1 MIIIPNH
8 VSKWADKLH
17 SIISPFHLRGIRVN
31 CPVCGERG
39 TATSRWV
46 KGPTVKPVYVIHNRN
61 GTVESVCGL
70 DEEKA
75 EQIRPEVSVS
85 KSDFRKILN
94 GAKCFVLISGGK
106 DSLATLVY
114 TKQVAEINDSDPSL
128 VTRDPS
134 NERRATN
141 LSAIHVDTTVGF
153 PEVTRYVRKVCR
165 QLEVKLSIVRPEK
178 NFFEL
183 AEDWGIPS
191 FRFRWCCRELKI
203 KPIQEYLSKIP
214 GRKVVIDGIRAEE
227 SNQRAKYLPIWYHPS
242 FKCLSVSPIFRW
254 TRKKVEQYV
263 ESADL
268 PENPVR
274 QLGCS
279 AECWCGAYKTRSD
292 FLKLKE
298 IKPALFDKL
307 SNLEDQSPT
316 GYTFLYKK
324 GQRLP
329 LRDLA

>member
-1 MIIIPNH
+1 MVTIPNH
-8 VSKWADKLH
+8 VFKWADKLH
-17 SIISPFHLRGIRVN
+17 SIISPFHLRGIRVD

-46 KGPTVKPVYVIHNRN
+46 KGPTIKPVYVIHNRN

-75 EQIRPEVSVS
+75 EQIRPEVNVS

-94 GAKCFVLISGGK
+94 GAKCFVLLSGGK
-106 DSLATLVY
+106 DSLATLLY
-114 TKQVAEINDSDPSL
+114 TTEIAEAA
-128 VTRDPS
+128 
-134 NERRATN
+134 RAGHSTQNSELRTPNSN

-165 QLEVKLSIVRPEK
+165 QLGVRLSIVRSEK

-254 TRKKVEQYV
+254 TRKQVEQYV
-263 ESADL
+263 ESAHL

-279 AECWCGAYKTRSD
+279 AECWCGAYKTQSD

-307 SNLEDQSPT
+307 SNLEKQSPT

-329 LRDLA
+329 LRDLT

>member
-1 MIIIPNH
+1 M
-8 VSKWADKLH
+8 
-17 SIISPFHLRGIRVN
+17 
-31 CPVCGERG
+31 
-39 TATSRWV
+39 
-46 KGPTVKPVYVIHNRN
+46 VKPVYVIHNRN
-61 GTVESVCGL
+61 GTIEHVCGL

-75 EQIRPEVSVS
+75 EKIRPEVNVF
-85 KSDFRKILN
+85 KSDLHKILS
-94 GAKCFVLISGGK
+94 GAKCFVLTSGGN

-114 TKQVAEINDSDPSL
+114 TKREAEK
-128 VTRDPS
+128 V
-134 NERRATN
+134 RAD
-141 LSAIHVDTTVGF
+141 LRAIHVDTTVGF
-153 PEVTRYVRKVCR
+153 PEVTKYVRKVCR
-165 QLEVKLSIVRPEK
+165 QLGIKLSIVRPEK

-203 KPIQEYLSKIP
+203 KPIQDFLAKIS

-254 TRKKVEQYV
+254 TKKQVERYV
-263 ESADL
+263 ESANL

-279 AECWCGAYKTRSD
+279 AECWCGAYKTQSD

-307 SNLEDQSPT
+307 SNLEEQSPT
-316 GYTFLYKK
+316 RYTFLYKK
-324 GQRLP
+324 GQRIP

>member
-1 MIIIPNH
+1 MVTKPNH

-17 SIISPFHLRGIRVN
+17 SLMSPFHLRGIRVD
-31 CPVCGERG
+31 CPVCGARG
-39 TATSRWV
+39 TATSRWI
-46 KGPTVKPVYVIHNRN
+46 KGPTVKPIYVIHNNN
-61 GTVESVCGL
+61 GTVENVCGL
-70 DEEKA
+70 DEEEA
-75 EQIRPEVSVS
+75 ERVRPDVQVY
-85 KSDFRKILN
+85 KSDLRKILN

-114 TKQVAEINDSDPSL
+114 MKKAAE
-128 VTRDPS
+128 
-134 NERRATN
+134 EAGAN
-141 LSAIHVDTTVGF
+141 LRAIHVDTTVGF
-153 PEVTRYVRKVCR
+153 PEVTKYVRKVCR
-165 QLEVKLSIVRPEK
+165 QLGVRLSIVRPE
-178 NFFEL
+178 NDFFEL

-203 KPIQEYLSKIP
+203 KPVQDFLAKIP

-227 SNQRAKYLPIWYHPS
+227 SNQRAKYLPIWYHPG

-254 TRKKVEQYV
+254 TKKQVERYIN
-263 ESADL
+263 SSDL

-279 AECWCGAYKTRSD
+279 AECWCGAYKTQSD

-298 IKPALFDKL
+298 IKPELFDKL
-307 SNLEDQSPT
+307 SDLEEQSPT

-329 LRDLA
+329 LRKLKLASK

>member
-1 MIIIPNH
+1 MVTIPNH

-17 SIISPFHLRGIRVN
+17 SIISPFHLRGIRVD
-31 CPVCGERG
+31 CPICGERG

-75 EQIRPEVSVS
+75 KQIRPEVNVS

-114 TKQVAEINDSDPSL
+114 TKEIAEEAGDVL
-128 VTRDPS
+128 R
-134 NERRATN
+134 
-141 LSAIHVDTTVGF
+141 AIHVDTTVGF
-153 PEVTRYVRKVCR
+153 PEVTKYVRKVCR
-165 QLEVKLSIVRPEK
+165 QLDVRLSIVHPEK
-178 NFFEL
+178 NFFDL

-203 KPIQEYLSKIP
+203 KPVQDFLAKIP

-227 SNQRAKYLPIWYHPS
+227 SNLRAKYLPIWYHPS

-254 TRKKVEQYV
+254 TKKQVERYV
-263 ESADL
+263 DSTVL

-298 IKPALFDKL
+298 IKPELFERL
-307 SNLEDQSPT
+307 SNLEEKSPT

-324 GQRLP
+324 GKQLP
-329 LRDLA
+329 LRDLT

>member
-1 MIIIPNH
+1 MDNLPNH

-17 SIISPFHLRGIRVN
+17 SLMSPYHLRGVRVN
-31 CPVCGERG
+31 CPVCGQRG
-39 TATSRWV
+39 TAASRWV

-70 DEEKA
+70 DEEGA
-75 EQIRPEVSVS
+75 DRIRPEVSVS
-85 KSDFRKILN
+85 KSDLLKILN

-114 TKQVAEINDSDPSL
+114 TKREAEKVGAEL
-128 VTRDPS
+128 R
-134 NERRATN
+134 
-141 LSAIHVDTTVGF
+141 AIHADTTVGF
-153 PEVTRYVRKVCR
+153 PEVTKHVRAVCR
-165 QLEVKLSIVRPEK
+165 QFGIRLSIVRPEK
-178 NFFEL
+178 NFFDL

-191 FRFRWCCRELKI
+191 FQFRWCCRELKI
-203 KPIQEYLSKIP
+203 KPVHDFLAKIS

-227 SNQRAKYLPIWYHPS
+227 SNLRAKYLPIWYHPS

-254 TRKKVEQYV
+254 TRKQVEKYV

-279 AECWCGAYKTRSD
+279 AECWCGAYKTESD

-298 IKPALFDKL
+298 IKPELFDKL
-307 SNLEDQSPT
+307 SHLEEQSPT

-324 GQRLP
+324 GERLP
-329 LRDLA
+329 LRDLV

>member
-1 MIIIPNH
+1 MVTIPNH

-17 SIISPFHLRGIRVN
+17 SLMSPFNLRGVRVD

-75 EQIRPEVSVS
+75 EQIRPEVNVS
-85 KSDFRKILN
+85 KSDLRKILS
-94 GAKCFVLISGGK
+94 GAECFVLISGGK
-106 DSLATLVY
+106 DSLATLIY
-114 TKQVAEINDSDPSL
+114 TKKVAEEAGVDL
-128 VTRDPS
+128 R
-134 NERRATN
+134 
-141 LSAIHVDTTVGF
+141 AIHVDTTAGF
-153 PEVTRYVRKVCR
+153 PEVTKYVRKVCR
-165 QLEVKLSIVRPEK
+165 QLGVRLSIIRPEK
-178 NFFEL
+178 NFFDL

-203 KPIQEYLSKIP
+203 KPVQDFLAKISGP
-214 GRKVVIDGIRAEE
+214 KVVIDGIRAEE

-254 TRKKVEQYV
+254 TKKQVERYV

-279 AECWCGAYKTRSD
+279 AECWCGAYKTQSD

-298 IKPALFDKL
+298 IKPELFDKL
-307 SNLEDQSPT
+307 SDLEEQNPT

-329 LRDLA
+329 LRKLSITS

>member
-1 MIIIPNH
+1 
-8 VSKWADKLH
+8 
-17 SIISPFHLRGIRVN
+17 LRGVRVD

-39 TATSRWV
+39 TATSRWI
-46 KGPTVKPVYVIHNRN
+46 KGPTVKPIYVIHNRN

-70 DEEKA
+70 GEKEA
-75 EQIRPEVSVS
+75 EYVRPEVKVS
-85 KSDFRKILN
+85 KGDLRKILN
-94 GAKCFVLISGGK
+94 GAKCFVLTSGGK

-114 TKQVAEINDSDPSL
+114 TKKVAEEAG
-128 VTRDPS
+128 V
-134 NERRATN
+134 E

-153 PEVTRYVRKVCR
+153 PEVTKYVRKVCR
-165 QLEVKLSIVRPEK
+165 QLGVKLSIVRPEK
-178 NFFEL
+178 DFFDL
-183 AEDWGIPS
+183 ASDWGIPS

-203 KPIQEYLSKIP
+203 KPIQDFLAKIP

-227 SNQRAKYLPIWYHPS
+227 SNLRAKYLPIWYHPS

-254 TRKKVEQYV
+254 TKKQVERYV
-263 ESADL
+263 DSANL

-279 AECWCGAYKTRSD
+279 GECWCGAYKTQSD

-298 IKPALFDKL
+298 IKPELFDKL
-307 SNLEDQSPT
+307 SNLEEQSPT

-329 LRDLA
+329 LRDLE

>member
-1 MIIIPNH
+1 VVTIPNH

-17 SIISPFHLRGIRVN
+17 SLISPYHLRGVRVN

-61 GTVESVCGL
+61 GTVRSVCGL
-70 DEEKA
+70 EEEEA
-75 EQIRPEVSVS
+75 EQIRPEVKVY
-85 KSDFRKILN
+85 KGDLRKILN
-94 GAKCFVLISGGK
+94 GAKCFVLTSGGK

-114 TKQVAEINDSDPSL
+114 TKKIAEEAGVDL
-128 VTRDPS
+128 R
-134 NERRATN
+134 
-141 LSAIHVDTTVGF
+141 AIHVDTTVGF
-153 PEVTRYVRKVCR
+153 PEVTKYVRKVCR
-165 QLEVKLSIVRPEK
+165 QLGIRLSIVRPERD
-178 NFFEL
+178 FFDL

-203 KPIQEYLSKIP
+203 KPIQDFLSKIP

-227 SNQRAKYLPIWYHPS
+227 SNLRAKYLPIWYHPS

-254 TRKKVEQYV
+254 TKKRVKRYV

-279 AECWCGAYKTRSD
+279 GECWCGAYKTQSD

-298 IKPALFDKL
+298 IKPELFDKL
-307 SNLEDQSPT
+307 SNLEEQSPT

-329 LRDLA
+329 LRKLTLTS

>member
-1 MIIIPNH
+1 VVIIPNH
-8 VSKWADKLH
+8 VSRWADKLH
-17 SIISPFHLRGIRVN
+17 SIISPFHLRGIRVD

-46 KGPTVKPVYVIHNRN
+46 KGPTIKPVYVIHNIN
-61 GTVESVCGL
+61 GTVKHVCGL

-75 EQIRPEVSVS
+75 EQIRPEVNVS
-85 KSDFRKILN
+85 KNDLRSILN
-94 GAKCFVLISGGK
+94 GAKCFVLTSGGK

-114 TKQVAEINDSDPSL
+114 TKEIAEEAGAE
-128 VTRDPS
+128 VR
-134 NERRATN
+134 
-141 LSAIHVDTTVGF
+141 AIHVDTTVGF
-153 PEVTRYVRKVCR
+153 PEVTKYVRKVCR
-165 QLEVKLSIVRPEK
+165 QLDVRLSIVRPEK
-178 NFFEL
+178 NFFDL

-203 KPIQEYLSKIP
+203 KPIKDFLAKIP
-214 GRKVVIDGIRAEE
+214 GRKVVIDGIRAQE
-227 SNQRAKYLPIWYHPS
+227 SNLRAKYLPIWYHPS

-254 TRKKVEQYV
+254 TRKRVEQYV
-263 ESADL
+263 ESANL

-274 QLGCS
+274 QLACS
-279 AECWCGAYKTRSD
+279 AECWCGAYKTQSD

-298 IKPALFDKL
+298 IKPELFDKL
-307 SNLEDQSPT
+307 SDLEEQSPT

-329 LRDLA
+329 LRDLAMSS

>member
-1 MIIIPNH
+1 VVTIPNH

-17 SIISPFHLRGIRVN
+17 SLMSPFHLRGVRVA
-31 CPVCGERG
+31 CPACGERG

-46 KGPTVKPVYVIHNRN
+46 KGPTVKPIYVIHNNN

-75 EQIRPEVSVS
+75 ECVRPEVQVYR
-85 KSDFRKILN
+85 SDLRKILK
-94 GAKCFVLISGGK
+94 GAKCFVLTSGGK
-106 DSLATLVY
+106 DSLATMVY
-114 TKQVAEINDSDPSL
+114 MKKVAEEAGADL
-128 VTRDPS
+128 R
-134 NERRATN
+134 
-141 LSAIHVDTTVGF
+141 AIHGDTTVGF
-153 PEVTRYVRKVCR
+153 PEVTKYVRKVCR
-165 QLEVKLSIVRPEK
+165 QLGIKLSIVRPEK
-178 NFFEL
+178 DFFDL

-203 KPIQEYLSKIP
+203 KPIQDFLAKIP

-227 SNQRAKYLPIWYHPS
+227 SNLRAKYLPIWYHPS

-254 TRKKVEQYV
+254 TRKQVERYV
-263 ESADL
+263 DAAGL

-279 AECWCGAYKTRSD
+279 AECWCGAYKTQSD

-298 IKPALFDKL
+298 IKPELFDKL
-307 SNLEDQSPT
+307 SDLEEQSPT

-324 GQRLP
+324 GRRLP
-329 LRDLA
+329 LRELESSSP

>member
-1 MIIIPNH
+1 LAIYSNQSDKVVNIPNH

-17 SIISPFHLRGIRVN
+17 SLMSPYHLRGVRVN
-31 CPVCGERG
+31 CPVCGARG
-39 TATSRWV
+39 TAASRWV

-70 DEEKA
+70 DEEGA
-75 EQIRPEVSVS
+75 DQIRPEVSVP
-85 KSDFRKILN
+85 KSDLRKILN
-94 GAKCFVLISGGK
+94 GAKCFILTSGGK
-106 DSLATLVY
+106 DSLAALVY
-114 TKQVAEINDSDPSL
+114 TKREAEKVGAEL
-128 VTRDPS
+128 R
-134 NERRATN
+134 
-141 LSAIHVDTTVGF
+141 AIHADTTVGF
-153 PEVTRYVRKVCR
+153 PEVTKYVRKVCR
-165 QLEVKLSIVRPEK
+165 QLRIKLSIVRPEK
-178 NFFEL
+178 NFFDL
-183 AEDWGIPS
+183 AEDWGIPN

-203 KPIQEYLSKIP
+203 KPVHDFLAKIG

-227 SNQRAKYLPIWYHPS
+227 SNLRAKYLPIWYHPS

-254 TRKKVEQYV
+254 TRKQVEKYIG
-263 ESADL
+263 SADL

-279 AECWCGAYKTRSD
+279 AECWCGAYKTQSD
-292 FLKLKE
+292 FLKLRE
-298 IKPALFDKL
+298 IKPELFDKL
-307 SNLEDQSPT
+307 SDLEEQSPT

>member
-1 MIIIPNH
+1 MSTIPNH

-17 SIISPFHLRGIRVN
+17 SVISPFHLRGVRVN

-46 KGPTVKPVYVIHNRN
+46 KGPTVKPVYVIHNWN
-61 GTVESVCGL
+61 GTVKSVCGL
-70 DEEKA
+70 EEEEA
-75 EQIRPEVSVS
+75 ERVRPEVKVY
-85 KSDFRKILN
+85 KGDLRKILN

-114 TKQVAEINDSDPSL
+114 TKKIAEEAGVDL
-128 VTRDPS
+128 R
-134 NERRATN
+134 
-141 LSAIHVDTTVGF
+141 AIHVDTTVGF
-153 PEVTRYVRKVCR
+153 PEVTKYVRKVCR
-165 QLEVKLSIVRPEK
+165 QLNVRLSIVRPEN
-178 NFFEL
+178 NFFDL
-183 AEDWGIPS
+183 AKDWGIPS

-203 KPIQEYLSKIP
+203 KPVQDFLAKIR
-214 GRKVVIDGIRAEE
+214 GQKVVVDGIRAQE
-227 SNQRAKYLPIWYHPS
+227 SNQQAKYLPLWYHPS

-254 TRKKVEQYV
+254 TKKQVKRYV

-279 AECWCGAYKTRSD
+279 AECWCGAYKTQSD

-298 IKPALFDKL
+298 IKPELFDKL
-307 SNLEDQSPT
+307 SNLEEQSPT

-329 LRDLA
+329 LRELAITS

>member
-1 MIIIPNH
+1 MVNIPNH
-8 VSKWADKLH
+8 VSRWAEKLH
-17 SIISPFHLRGIRVN
+17 SIISPFHLKGIRVD

-61 GTVESVCGL
+61 GTVKSVCGL
-70 DEEKA
+70 DEQEA
-75 EQIRPEVSVS
+75 EQIRPEVNIS
-85 KSDFRKILN
+85 KNDLRKILS
-94 GAKCFVLISGGK
+94 GGKCFVLISGGK

-114 TKQVAEINDSDPSL
+114 TQQIAKVIGADL
-128 VTRDPS
+128 R
-134 NERRATN
+134 
-141 LSAIHVDTTVGF
+141 AIHSDTTVGF
-153 PEVTRYVRKVCR
+153 PEVTKYVRKVCR
-165 QLEVKLSIVRPEK
+165 QLDIKLSIVRPEK

-203 KPIQEYLSKIP
+203 KPVQDFLSKIP

-227 SNQRAKYLPIWYHPS
+227 SNLRAKYLPVWYHPS

-254 TRKKVEQYV
+254 TRKQVERYV

-307 SNLEDQSPT
+307 SDLEEQSPT

-324 GQRLP
+324 GQRVP
-329 LRDLA
+329 LRDLT

>member
-1 MIIIPNH
+1 MVTIPNH
-8 VSKWADKLH
+8 ISQWANTLH
-17 SIISPFHLRGIRVN
+17 SIISPFHLRGIRVD
-31 CPVCGERG
+31 CPLCGERG

-70 DEEKA
+70 SEEQA
-75 EQIRPEVSVS
+75 EQIRPEAKVS
-85 KSDFRKILN
+85 KSDLCKILS

-114 TKQVAEINDSDPSL
+114 TQKIAEEVGADL
-128 VTRDPS
+128 RG
-134 NERRATN
+134 
-141 LSAIHVDTTVGF
+141 IHVDTTVGF
-153 PEVTRYVRKVCR
+153 PEVTKYVRKVCR
-165 QLEVKLSIVRPEK
+165 QLGVSLSIVRPEV
-178 NFFEL
+178 NFFDL
-183 AEDWGIPS
+183 AKDWGIPS

-203 KPIQEYLSKIP
+203 KPVQDFLSKIS

-227 SNQRAKYLPIWYHPS
+227 SNLRAKYLPIWYHPS

-254 TRKKVEQYV
+254 TRKQVERYV

-268 PENPVR
+268 PENPVQ

-298 IKPALFDKL
+298 IKPELFDKL
-307 SNLEDQSPT
+307 SDLEEQSPT

>member
-1 MIIIPNH
+1 MVTIPNN
-8 VSKWADKLH
+8 VFKWADKLH
-17 SIISPFHLRGIRVN
+17 SIISPFHLRGIRVD

-46 KGPTVKPVYVIHNRN
+46 KGPTVKPVYIIHNRN
-61 GTVESVCGL
+61 GTLESVCGL

-75 EQIRPEVSVS
+75 EQIRPEVNIS
-85 KSDFRKILN
+85 KSDFCKILS
-94 GAKCFVLISGGK
+94 GAKCFVLLSGGK

-114 TKQVAEINDSDPSL
+114 TKKMAQEVRSDL
-128 VTRDPS
+128 R
-134 NERRATN
+134 
-141 LSAIHVDTTVGF
+141 AIHVDTTVGF
-153 PEVTRYVRKVCR
+153 PEVTKYIRKVCR
-165 QLEVKLSIVRPEK
+165 QLGVKLSIVRPEK

-254 TRKKVEQYV
+254 TKTQVERYV
-263 ESADL
+263 ESANL

-279 AECWCGAYKTRSD
+279 AECWCGAYKTQSD

-307 SNLEDQSPT
+307 SNLEEQSPT

-324 GQRLP
+324 GRKLP
-329 LRDLA
+329 LKNLA

>member
-1 MIIIPNH
+1 MVKVPNH

-17 SIISPFHLRGIRVN
+17 SVISPFHLRGVRVN

-46 KGPTVKPVYVIHNRN
+46 KGPKVKPVYVIHNRN

-70 DEEKA
+70 DEEEA
-75 EQIRPEVSVS
+75 QRVRPEVKVY
-85 KSDFRKILN
+85 KGDLRKILN

-114 TKQVAEINDSDPSL
+114 TKKVAEEAGVDL
-128 VTRDPS
+128 R
-134 NERRATN
+134 
-141 LSAIHVDTTVGF
+141 AIHVDTTVGF

-165 QLEVKLSIVRPEK
+165 QLGVRLSIVRPEK
-178 NFFEL
+178 NFFDL
-183 AEDWGIPS
+183 AEVWGIPS

-203 KPIQEYLSKIP
+203 KPVQDFLAKIHEQ
-214 GRKVVIDGIRAEE
+214 KVVVDGIRAQE

-254 TRKKVEQYV
+254 TKKQVERYI

-279 AECWCGAYKTRSD
+279 AECWCGAYKTQSD

-307 SNLEDQSPT
+307 SILEEQSPT

-324 GQRLP
+324 GRRLP
-329 LRDLA
+329 LRELA

>member
-1 MIIIPNH
+1 M
-8 VSKWADKLH
+8 
-17 SIISPFHLRGIRVN
+17 SPFHLRGIRVD

-39 TATSRWV
+39 AATSRWV
-46 KGPTVKPVYVIHNRN
+46 KGPTIKPIYVIHNIN
-61 GTVESVCGL
+61 GTVKNVCGL

-75 EQIRPEVSVS
+75 EQIRPEVNVS
-85 KSDFRKILN
+85 KSDLRSILN
-94 GAKCFVLISGGK
+94 AAKCFVLISGGK

-114 TKQVAEINDSDPSL
+114 TKEIAEEAGAE
-128 VTRDPS
+128 VR
-134 NERRATN
+134 
-141 LSAIHVDTTVGF
+141 AIHVDTTVGF
-153 PEVTRYVRKVCR
+153 PEVTKYVRKLCR
-165 QLEVKLSIVRPEK
+165 QLDVRLSIVRPEK
-178 NFFEL
+178 NFFDL

-203 KPIQEYLSKIP
+203 KPIQDFLAKIP
-214 GRKVVIDGIRAEE
+214 GRKVVIDGIRAQE
-227 SNQRAKYLPIWYHPS
+227 SNLRAKYLPIWYHPS

-254 TRKKVEQYV
+254 TKKQVERYV
-263 ESADL
+263 DSAEL

-298 IKPALFDKL
+298 IKPELFDKL
-307 SNLEDQSPT
+307 SDLEEQSPT

-329 LRDLA
+329 LRELTKCS

>member
-1 MIIIPNH
+1 VKTIPNH

-17 SIISPFHLRGIRVN
+17 SVISPFHLRGIRVD
-31 CPVCGERG
+31 CPICGERG
-39 TATSRWV
+39 TAISRWV
-46 KGPTVKPVYVIHNRN
+46 KGPTVKPIYVIHWIRQAHHKNRN
-61 GTVESVCGL
+61 GTVESVCAL

-75 EQIRPEVSVS
+75 EQIRPEVNVS

-114 TKQVAEINDSDPSL
+114 TKKVAEIVSRRSSL
-128 VTRDPS
+128 VPRHFL
-134 NERRATN
+134 R
-141 LSAIHVDTTVGF
+141 AIHVDTTVGF
-153 PEVTRYVRKVCR
+153 PEVTKYVRKVCR
-165 QLEVKLSIVRPEK
+165 QLNVRLSIVRPEK

-203 KPIQEYLSKIP
+203 KPVQDFLAKIP

-227 SNQRAKYLPIWYHPS
+227 SNLRAKYLPIWYHPS

-254 TRKKVEQYV
+254 TRKRVEQYV
-263 ESADL
+263 ESANL

-298 IKPALFDKL
+298 IKPELFDKL
-307 SNLEDQSPT
+307 SNLEEQSPT

-324 GQRLP
+324 GQQLP
-329 LRDLA
+329 LRDLV

>member
-1 MIIIPNH
+1 MAIYSNQSDKVVNIPNH

-17 SIISPFHLRGIRVN
+17 SLMSPYHLRGVRVN
-31 CPVCGERG
+31 CPVCGARG
-39 TATSRWV
+39 TAASRWV

-70 DEEKA
+70 DEEGA
-75 EQIRPEVSVS
+75 DQIRPEVSVP
-85 KSDFRKILN
+85 KSDLRKILN
-94 GAKCFVLISGGK
+94 GAKCFILTSGGK
-106 DSLATLVY
+106 DSLAALVY
-114 TKQVAEINDSDPSL
+114 TKREAEKVGAEL
-128 VTRDPS
+128 R
-134 NERRATN
+134 
-141 LSAIHVDTTVGF
+141 AIHADTTVGF
-153 PEVTRYVRKVCR
+153 PEVTKYVRKVCR
-165 QLEVKLSIVRPEK
+165 QLRIKLSIVRPEK
-178 NFFEL
+178 NFFDL
-183 AEDWGIPS
+183 AEDWGIPN

-203 KPIQEYLSKIP
+203 KPVHDFLAKIG

-227 SNQRAKYLPIWYHPS
+227 SNLRAKYLPIWYHPS

-254 TRKKVEQYV
+254 TRKQVEKYIG
-263 ESADL
+263 SADL

-279 AECWCGAYKTRSD
+279 AECWCGAYKTQSD
-292 FLKLKE
+292 FLKLRE
-298 IKPALFDKL
+298 IKPELFDKL
-307 SNLEDQSPT
+307 SDLEEQSPT

>member
-1 MIIIPNH
+1 MDNLPNH

-17 SIISPFHLRGIRVN
+17 SLMSPYHLRGVRVN
-31 CPVCGERG
+31 CPVCGARG
-39 TATSRWV
+39 TAASRWV

-70 DEEKA
+70 DEEGA
-75 EQIRPEVSVS
+75 DQIRPEVSVP
-85 KSDFRKILN
+85 KSDLRKILN
-94 GAKCFVLISGGK
+94 GAKCFILTSGGK
-106 DSLATLVY
+106 DSLAALVY
-114 TKQVAEINDSDPSL
+114 TKREAEKVGAEL
-128 VTRDPS
+128 R
-134 NERRATN
+134 
-141 LSAIHVDTTVGF
+141 AIHADTTVGF
-153 PEVTRYVRKVCR
+153 PEVTKYVRKVCR
-165 QLEVKLSIVRPEK
+165 QLRIKLSIVRPEK
-178 NFFEL
+178 NFFDL
-183 AEDWGIPS
+183 AEDWGIPN

-203 KPIQEYLSKIP
+203 KPVHDFLAKIG

-227 SNQRAKYLPIWYHPS
+227 SNLRAKYLPIWYHPS

-254 TRKKVEQYV
+254 TRKQVEKYIG
-263 ESADL
+263 SADL

-279 AECWCGAYKTRSD
+279 AECWCGAYKTQSD
-292 FLKLKE
+292 FLKLRE
-298 IKPALFDKL
+298 IKPELFDKL
-307 SNLEDQSPT
+307 SDLEEQSPT